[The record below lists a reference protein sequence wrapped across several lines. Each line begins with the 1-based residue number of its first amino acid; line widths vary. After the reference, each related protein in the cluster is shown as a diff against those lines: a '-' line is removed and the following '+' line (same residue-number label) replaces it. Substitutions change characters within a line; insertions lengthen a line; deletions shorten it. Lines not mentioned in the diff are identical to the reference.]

1 LASQAAPTDD
11 KTSAA
16 ILTTS
21 NRDTAC
27 PPKSRIVK
35 SDIINVLQRFPSLHR
50 LIEPMEALL
59 SNDGDDSLGWF
70 GIPAGTVLFSEGDPA
85 PDAFILLSG
94 RLGVFIGGD
103 TAGAPIAAVSPG
115 EFVGE
120 MGLISDEPRSAT
132 VIALRD
138 SDLLRLRKDAVERL
152 MASHSGMAM
161 CIIELLTARLRRTS
175 RTRQLVDA
183 TRSIAVVPLHT
194 PLLDPKFAEHLA
206 AALRAHLPG
215 MREITARDSL
225 REHEFQRTTGND
237 PTVLLYVADSPRSA
251 WGRRCIRQADHVIF
265 AADAGASI
273 SSDAA
278 GLIAYAD
285 ELHRPGDL
293 VLINSTD
300 ARTASGGT
308 PWLAKFSSERILHIR
323 SSRAQDYAR
332 LARLSCGR
340 GIGLVFSGGGARA
353 FAHIGIVKA
362 FASAGIPIDLIGG
375 TSMGSLVAS
384 LVAAE
389 MPPEMIAQTLRHAFI
404 ARNPFNDYIFPL
416 LSLARGRKMTRLLK
430 EHCGELLI
438 ENLWKTFFCISANLS
453 TGNTMVHKTG
463 LLWRA
468 LRASVGI
475 PGIYPPWIENGEIL
489 VDGGLMLNFPTTTMS
504 ALRRGPVIGVEVA
517 PEKIFVATA
526 TEIEEKSLLWLF
538 LKGRKEVPSIVRILM
553 RASLVNGE
561 AQSAA
566 VRAAA
571 DIVIRPD
578 VGSISMLSFK
588 AVDRAIEAG
597 YRAGM
602 DAVPQVQR
610 LIAEASGARGADP
623 RGSADAATFIRIP
636 HQMVDEALVP
646 KIA

>member
-1 LASQAAPTDD
+1 V
-11 KTSAA
+11 KT
-16 ILTTS
+16 
-21 NRDTAC
+21 
-27 PPKSRIVK
+27 
-35 SDIINVLQRFPSLHR
+35 DIINVLQRFPSLHR

-59 SNDGDDSLGWF
+59 SEDGAASLEWF
-70 GIPAGTVLFSEGDPA
+70 GIPAGTLLFSEGDPA

-103 TAGAPIAAVSPG
+103 TAGAPIAAVSAG

-138 SDLLRLRKDAVERL
+138 SDLLRLPKEVVERL
-152 MASHSGMAM
+152 MSSHSGMAM
-161 CIIELLTARLRRTS
+161 CIIELLTGRLRRTS
-175 RTRQLVDA
+175 RTHELAAATRAIALVPLDAALVDA
-183 TRSIAVVPLHT
+183 NFVDRMAG
-194 PLLDPKFAEHLA
+194 
-206 AALRAHLPG
+206 ALRAHLPG
-215 MREITARDSL
+215 LRAIMPGDAFRQQELQRAPGAQPTA
-225 REHEFQRTTGND
+225 
-237 PTVLLYVADSPRSA
+237 LLCVADGPTSA

-265 AADAGASI
+265 VANANTSI
-273 SSDAA
+273 SGDAA
-278 GLIAYAD
+278 GSIAYAA
-285 ELHRPGDL
+285 ELHRTSDL
-293 VLINSTD
+293 VLINSAN
-300 ARTASGGT
+300 ARVASGAT
-308 PWLAKFSSERILHIR
+308 LWLSYFRSERILHVR
-323 SSRAQDYAR
+323 TGHADDYAR

-353 FAHIGIVKA
+353 FAHVGIVKA
-362 FASAGIPIDLIGG
+362 FASAGIPVDLVGG

-384 LVAAE
+384 LVATE
-389 MPPEMIAQTLRHAFI
+389 MPPDVIAQTLRHAFI

-438 ENLWKTFFCISANLS
+438 ENLWKTFFCISSNLS
-453 TGNTMVHKTG
+453 VGSTMVHNTG

-504 ALRRGPVIGVEVA
+504 ALRRGPVIGVEVV
-517 PEKIFVATA
+517 PEQTFFSTA
-526 TEIEEKSLLWLF
+526 SEIEEKSLLWLF
-538 LKGRKEVPSIVRILM
+538 LKGRKEVPSLVRILM
-553 RASLVNGE
+553 RASAVNGE

-571 DIVIRPD
+571 DILIRPE
-578 VGSISMLSFK
+578 VGSIPMLSFK

-597 YRAGM
+597 YRAGIE
-602 DAVPQVQR
+602 AVPQIRR
-610 LIAEASGARGADP
+610 LIAEADARTGT
-623 RGSADAATFIRIP
+623 ATLQLLIGGTPGNMHPMRDKAVVP
-636 HQMVDEALVP
+636 H
-646 KIA
+646 IA